1 MRFKDISLQQFG
13 RLMPSFPVGVRNYK
27 VFWMC
32 LCDCGNTKV
41 VRDYAIWMGV
51 TRSCGCLARET
62 AAAQRFKH
70 GHCYRSGASPTY
82 HSWKAMIERCTNPKS
97 SHWPHYGGANPPVK
111 VCELWLNSF
120 EAFLTDMGERP
131 ANTTLGRFGDV
142 GDYCKE
148 NCTWQT

>member
-82 HSWKAMIERCTNPKS
+82 HSWKAMIERCTNPKVEFLRSILDRHGRAASKHHTREIWRCRRLLQRELYLADLKRTS
-97 SHWPHYGGANPPVK
+97 SRAEG
-111 VCELWLNSF
+111 
-120 EAFLTDMGERP
+120 
-131 ANTTLGRFGDV
+131 
-142 GDYCKE
+142 
-148 NCTWQT
+148 